1 MSVFSWTGFMGEK
14 GNYGTASTPAG
25 EVSSRAATALFRS
38 GTAAAF
44 FYVSLGLMAVL
55 WILPVAFL
63 GLGDDTVVLRYNAY
77 FGIDLTGSTWQTLLV
92 PFMTTFFFSV
102 NSVLAFLFAR
112 KNTVFPGTLLMVAS
126 FFLHVSALIALGAL
140 LLVN

>member
-14 GNYGTASTPAG
+14 GNYGTASAAAG